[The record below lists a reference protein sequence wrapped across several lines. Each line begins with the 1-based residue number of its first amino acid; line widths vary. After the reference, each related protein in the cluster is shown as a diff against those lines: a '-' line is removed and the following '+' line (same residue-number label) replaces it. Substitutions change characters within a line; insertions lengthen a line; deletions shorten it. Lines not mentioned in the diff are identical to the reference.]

1 MGIAAACRVA
11 RDRGIQPY
19 GLAANPARVRLVAI
33 DQGIFDAGEVPEP
46 VVPAPVPL
54 VLELPDVEPLVLLL
68 ESVLLRVLPVPMPVP
83 VVPLPEPGRDP
94 DMPLAPMLDDDVSV
108 GDVIEPLVDE
118 PMLPVVDEP
127 MLPVVDESMLPV
139 VDESMLPVVDES
151 MPPLLDVDGVVLPVE
166 DVFGVTV
173 VVADGVVIVVV
184 AGADVVVVVVV
195 VVESDERP

>member
-68 ESVLLRVLPVPMPVP
+68 ESVLLPGLPVPMPVP

-139 VDESMLPVVDES
+139 VDESM
-151 MPPLLDVDGVVLPVE
+151 PPLLDVDGVVLPVE